1 MFFFAKTL
9 CANMECPYIHFFYIL
24 KYVFGQWVL
33 PLWVKVDI
41 RHQLSLPCH
50 KEYLKQS
57 LCIFSGTNYL
67 IKQSLYV
74 VGYSYLTN
82 VAYFIPS
89 ASLYKWSVY
98 FELLISP
105 SVWQT
110 KRALH
115 AIKKSYHWTHI
126 RKKQQWYN
134 SSTRV
139 SCTIRDT
146 YCQNKIMKNEDTL

>member
-9 CANMECPYIHFFYIL
+9 CANIECPFMHFLHFKIC
-24 KYVFGQWVL
+24 FWTMVL

-41 RHQLSLPCH
+41 RHQLSLSYL

-57 LCIFSGTNYL
+57 LCIFSRTNYL

-82 VAYFIPS
+82 VAYFVLSTSLLEWS
-89 ASLYKWSVY
+89 AY

-126 RKKQQWYN
+126 RKKN
-134 SSTRV
+134 ND
-139 SCTIRDT
+139 I
-146 YCQNKIMKNEDTL
+146 TLGRLSHALFVIHIVKVKSWKMRTLFK